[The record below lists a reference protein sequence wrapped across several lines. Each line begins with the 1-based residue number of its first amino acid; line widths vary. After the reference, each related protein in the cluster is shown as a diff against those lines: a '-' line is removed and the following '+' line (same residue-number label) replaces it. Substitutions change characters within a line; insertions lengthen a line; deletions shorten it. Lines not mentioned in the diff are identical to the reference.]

1 MTYLFCPQN
10 VHFYRVC
17 KAIPVTGEKYVNAK
31 AKERGGQNA
40 FTWAVQEGRLTTID
54 RLLGLPEDRRPDVD
68 SRTGKVGHTCFTG
81 ACVRGDE
88 DVVKRLVQQPQEI
101 IDVNRTN
108 NDGDTGFL
116 LACYFGY
123 ISIIDILLELPK
135 ERLDVNLKD
144 KQGLSGFMYACNN
157 GHLQVV
163 QKLLDTPN
171 DRIDIGA
178 KFGGRTG
185 LDLAESEGH
194 AEVAEA
200 IRQHD

>member
-1 MTYLFCPQN
+1 MLSP
-10 VHFYRVC
+10 
-17 KAIPVTGEKYVNAK
+17 
-31 AKERGGQNA
+31 GQFRRA
-40 FTWAVQEGRLTTID
+40 ALHID
-54 RLLGLPEDRRPDVD
+54 RLLGLPEDRRPEVD
-68 SRTGKVGHTCFTG
+68 NRWGEVGQTAFIG
-81 ACVRGDE
+81 ACARGDK
-88 DVVKRLVQQPQEI
+88 DVVQHLVQQPQEI
-101 IDVNRTN
+101 INVNQTN
-108 NDGDTGFL
+108 NFGFTGFI
-116 LACYFGY
+116 LACYFGNL
-123 ISIIDILLELPK
+123 SIINILLELPK
-135 ERLDVNLKD
+135 ERLDVNLKN
-144 KQGLSGFMYACNN
+144 KQGLSGFMYACYN